1 MRISY
6 GSKDAALSTG
16 ANHHLASV
24 TEGLIRRGNSPTA
37 IAAAIEVMQAGHP
50 DILQK
55 LVDRELT
62 LDEARALARQ
72 RRGRR

>member
-1 MRISY
+1 
-6 GSKDAALSTG
+6 
-16 ANHHLASV
+16 
-24 TEGLIRRGNSPTA
+24 
-37 IAAAIEVMQAGHP
+37 VMQAGHP